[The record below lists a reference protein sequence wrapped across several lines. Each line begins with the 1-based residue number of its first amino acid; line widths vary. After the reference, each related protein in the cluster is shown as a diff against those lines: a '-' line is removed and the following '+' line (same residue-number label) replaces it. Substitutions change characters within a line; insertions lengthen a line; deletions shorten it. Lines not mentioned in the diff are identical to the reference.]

1 MKVEKANDEMWMFHQ
16 LLLEDVRAA
25 RDFGLSVKSRF
36 ALRTLYRTSAAYI
49 EGVTYQLRLV
59 CLAALE
65 DVPDIFDANEIMLL
79 REKSV
84 GLDYKG
90 RIKERDSFQSLKS
103 NILFLFRCF
112 GKLHKLDFEP
122 NTSDHR
128 WASLGEFIEI
138 RNSLMHPKS
147 IEDFEMTEIK
157 NKVSLE
163 AVEWFHENLKR
174 LYREC
179 ETADIAST

>member
-1 MKVEKANDEMWMFHQ
+1 MWIFHQ

-25 RDFGLSVKSRF
+25 RDFGLNAKSNF

-59 CLAALE
+59 CLAAHE
-65 DVPDIFDANEIMLL
+65 DVSNIFDANEIMLL
-79 REKSV
+79 KEKCV
-84 GLDYKG
+84 GLDKQG
-90 RIKERDSFQSLKS
+90 RIKERESFQSLKP
-103 NILFLFRCF
+103 NILFLFKCF
-112 GKLHKLDFEP
+112 AKLHRLDFNP
-122 NTSDHR
+122 NTSVHR
-128 WASLGEFIEI
+128 WASLSEFIEI

-147 IEDFEMTEIK
+147 IEDLEMTENK
-157 NKVSLE
+157 NRVSLE

-179 ETADIAST
+179 EAADIANT

>member
-1 MKVEKANDEMWMFHQ
+1 MKVNKANDEMWMFHKF
-16 LLLEDVRAA
+16 LLDDVCAA
-25 RDFGLSVKSRF
+25 RDFGLSAKSHF
-36 ALRTLYRTSAAYI
+36 ALRTLYRTSGAYI

-65 DVPDIFDANEIMLL
+65 DVSDIFDANEIMLL

-84 GLDYKG
+84 SLDKQG
-90 RIKERDSFQSLKS
+90 KINERELFQSLKP

-112 GKLHKLDFEP
+112 AKLHQLDFKP

-128 WASLGEFIEI
+128 WASLSEFIEI

-147 IEDFEMTEIK
+147 MEDFEMTEDK
-157 NKVSLE
+157 NRVSLE
-163 AVEWFHENLKR
+163 AVQWFHDNLKR

-179 ETADIAST
+179 EAADMVSV